1 MRAASSSTA
10 HLARLRQGRWFSELD
25 DGFQHALLAAARVR
39 PLVDDERL
47 FARGD
52 APDGLYAIIDGAVRI
67 TAVSEAGKELLLTRV
82 EAPGWFGEIAVF
94 DRQPRTHDCIADGD
108 AVVMHIPLPA
118 LDGLLAAEPL
128 RWRDL
133 GLLVASKLRLTFEI
147 LEDSAHLPLA
157 LRLGRRL
164 LVLAGGHGEW
174 RDQHKRVLDVTQE
187 QLASMLSASRQ
198 SVNQALKDLE
208 HRGIVKVSYGQIE
221 LLDHDAIAGLLKS

>member
-10 HLARLRQGRWFSELD
+10 HVARLRQGRWFSDLD
-25 DGFQHALLAAARVR
+25 DSFQHALLAAARVR

-52 APDGLYAIIDGAVRI
+52 APDGLYAIIDGAVRV
-67 TAVSEAGKELLLTRV
+67 TAVNEAGKELLLTRV

-94 DRQPRTHDCIADGD
+94 DRHPRTHDCIADGD
-108 AVVMHIPLPA
+108 AVVLHIPLPA

-133 GLLVASKLRLTFEI
+133 GLLVAAKLRLTFEI
-147 LEDSAHLPLA
+147 LEDSAHLPLS

-174 RDQHKRVLDVTQE
+174 RDQHKRVVDVTQE

-208 HRGIVKVSYGQIE
+208 QRGIVKVSYGHIE
-221 LLDHDAIAGLLKS
+221 LLDSDALGAMIKT

>member
-10 HLARLRQGRWFSELD
+10 WLARLRQGRWFSELD

-52 APDGLYAIIDGAVRI
+52 APDGLYAIIEGAVRV

-94 DRQPRTHDCIADGD
+94 DRQPRTHDCIANGD
-108 AVVMHIPLPA
+108 AVVLHIPLPA
-118 LDGLLAAEPL
+118 LDGLLAAEPV

-208 HRGIVKVSYGQIE
+208 QRGIVKVSYGQIE
-221 LLDHDAIAGLLKS
+221 LLDVERLTSP